1 MKLKNFYLDIKS
13 NNKDLIVLVKYGNF
27 YKCFEDDSYIIN
39 YLLNY
44 KINNKNSLGFPIN
57 IIDKV
62 LSILKDNNISC
73 IVINDIDNYV
83 KHNCIE
89 NNYNSF
95 LDKSKKNYNLKESE
109 RINNINKNIMLEKD
123 IDNCFTININI
134 KIN

>member
-44 KINNKNSLGFPIN
+44 KINNKNSLGFKVN
-57 IIDKV
+57 AVDKV

-73 IVINDIDNYV
+73 IVINDI
-83 KHNCIE
+83 
-89 NNYNSF
+89 
-95 LDKSKKNYNLKESE
+95 
-109 RINNINKNIMLEKD
+109 
-123 IDNCFTININI
+123 